1 MDENN
6 GFTVKPIKEKIQLNH
21 NLERDKMLQEF
32 DELVKRRQ
40 LLQAWWEMDSKRA
53 GWGDGL
59 YVLRVDVMSPS
70 MVAFCGQEYAGAR
83 NYHDAP
89 DWFRECVRAEM
100 GKEAKKIARQA
111 YVNEIDRLDTEIEKL
126 KEAVLQQLNKGDK

>member
-1 MDENN
+1 M
-6 GFTVKPIKEKIQLNH
+6 GFIAKPIEEKIKLKH

-40 LLQAWWEMDSKRA
+40 QLQAWWEMGSKHV
-53 GWGDGL
+53 GWGDGR
-59 YVLRVDVMSPS
+59 YVLRVDVVSPS

-89 DWFRECVRAEM
+89 DWFRGCVCAEM
-100 GKEAKKIARQA
+100 QKEAKKLAQQA

-126 KEAVLQQLNKGDK
+126 KEAVLQQLNLGDK